1 MTTKTPSTL
10 NELLRIAAHPLWK
23 GKVYERTAYRNVEEF
38 IEIVG
43 NLPLEE
49 VKTVVMDKWK
59 MSQESK
65 VSDATI
71 NRKLVNVKQV
81 LRFAVERDWMLKMP
95 VAKGKQEG
103 EGRVRWLAP
112 EEEQKMFSL
121 LQDWNEPEVAK
132 FLRVLIETGMRRGEC
147 LSLTPSQIDGQWIRL
162 WITKTKKARS
172 IPLTSNALEA
182 LSDFQGWSIDA
193 NDLRRVWAKL
203 RAEMSLED
211 DEDFVLHTL
220 RHTTATRLLKKCND
234 ITKVQKMLGH
244 KKIQTTMRYTHISD
258 DDFFNSVC
266 N

>member
-1 MTTKTPSTL
+1 MTL
-10 NELLRIAAHPLWK
+10 NELLRTAALPLWK
-23 GKVYERTAYRNVEEF
+23 GKAYERTAYRNVEEF

-43 NLPLEE
+43 NLTLEE
-49 VKTVVMDKWK
+49 VKTTVMDQWK
-59 MSQESK
+59 AQQEAK
-65 VSDATI
+65 VSNATL

-81 LRFAVERDWMLKMP
+81 LRFAVDRDWMLKMP

-103 EGRVRWLAP
+103 EGRVRWLTP

-121 LQDWNEPEVAK
+121 LQQWNESEVAT

-147 LSLTPSQIDGQWIRL
+147 LSLVPSQLDGQWIRL
-162 WITKTKKARS
+162 WVTKTKKARS
-172 IPLTSNALEA
+172 IPMTEGAQEA
-182 LSDFQGWSIDA
+182 LKDFQGWSIDA

-203 RAEMSLED
+203 RAEMSLGD

-220 RHTTATRLLKKCND
+220 RHTTATRLLKKTND

-258 DDFFNSVC
+258 DDFFNAVR